1 MGPSTLANPYHEA
14 RVVEREERIL
24 EFLPMVQ
31 QIARTFACRLPNRVE
46 TADLLSAGN
55 LGLIRAVD
63 EFDPSRGVELRIYVA
78 QCVRR
83 SILDYLRA
91 QDPLP
96 YSTRYKIRQID
107 ESILYLEKILKRGP
121 SEREVAE
128 ELGFTEADVSNL
140 MAQAASLTLFSLN
153 ESQDGCREQERDETR
168 DVLSAIERQEIREIL
183 SRLIRELP
191 RQERL
196 VLMFYYYEDL
206 KMKEIGELLE
216 ITESRVSQ
224 IHARAVALLR
234 AHMRRLTE

>member
-1 MGPSTLANPYHEA
+1 MGPLPLANPYHEA
-14 RVVEREERIL
+14 RVAEREERIL

-46 TADLLSAGN
+46 AADLVSAGN

-63 EFDPSRGVELRIYVA
+63 EFDPSRGVELRAFVA
-78 QCVRR
+78 QCARR

-107 ESILYLEKILKRGP
+107 ESILHLEKTLMRSP

-128 ELGFTEADVSNL
+128 ELGFAEEEVSNL
-140 MAQAASLTLFSLN
+140 LAQASSLTLFALN
-153 ESQDGCREQERDETR
+153 ESQDSGRKQERDDAR
-168 DVLSAIERQEIREIL
+168 DVLSTIERQEIREIL
-183 SRLIRELP
+183 AGLVRDLP
-191 RQERL
+191 QQDRL
-196 VLMFYYYEDL
+196 VLMFYYYENL
-206 KMKEIGELLE
+206 KMKEIGEVLG

-224 IHARAVALLR
+224 IHAKAIALLR